1 MAQGPE
7 QTESCLTPA
16 LGLLGFCVAFPFPA
30 HLPPHIVCILYGSP
44 ETQLRPQLIRE
55 PFSPAVC
62 SGGRHTSPYRVS
74 ALFPW
79 SGLLLMGGPD
89 TIYLAGNEQ
98 CELAPGHLYLLS
110 GAPALSALRHWV
122 VAAAGDQ
129 GTVLA
134 QLQFSD
140 SGRAPLWSLA
150 KGTKNTGVA

>member
-89 TIYLAGNEQ
+89 TIHLAGNEPVWAGPGSSLPSRRRST
-98 CELAPGHLYLLS
+98 CPFCFKALGSCSCRRPGHS
-110 GAPALSALRHWV
+110 SRSASVLGLWK
-122 VAAAGDQ
+122 GSSLKPCQ
-129 GTVLA
+129 GH
-134 QLQFSD
+134 
-140 SGRAPLWSLA
+140 
-150 KGTKNTGVA
+150 